1 MALLK
6 ETRQVTSH
14 SQYHLTQLCE
24 ESAMPVKSTTK
35 LSGARNYRCSINR
48 MTKSKIWTLAT
59 LCYMSMH
66 LEMVKAQGKF
76 WKSRSQESSL

>member
-14 SQYHLTQLCE
+14 SRCHLTQLCE
-24 ESAMPVKSTTK
+24 GSTMPVKSTTK
-35 LSGARNYRCSINR
+35 LSGARNYRSSINR
-48 MTKSKIWTLAT
+48 MTKSKIWTLAV

-76 WKSRSQESSL
+76 WKLRSQESSL